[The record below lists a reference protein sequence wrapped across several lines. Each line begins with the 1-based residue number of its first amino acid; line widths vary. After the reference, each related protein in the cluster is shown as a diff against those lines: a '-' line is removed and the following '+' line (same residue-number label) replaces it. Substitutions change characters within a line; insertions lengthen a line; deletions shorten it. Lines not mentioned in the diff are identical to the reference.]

1 MNFKELARNL
11 EMEEDEFWEM
21 MELFLETS
29 TSDLSH
35 LRLAQE
41 KGDAT
46 EAVKAA
52 HSIKGA
58 ASNLGLMEIF
68 QLAKSIETEARESHL
83 DRTHPWIL
91 ILGEKLNQMGE
102 DLKGR
107 RHRDE

>member
-1 MNFKELARNL
+1 MNLKEMAQKL
-11 EMEEDEFWEM
+11 EMEEGEFLDM
-21 MELFLETS
+21 LKLFLETS

-41 KGDAT
+41 KRDAT

-91 ILGEKLNQMGE
+91 ILGEKLNRMAKEIKQ
-102 DLKGR
+102 KG
-107 RHRDE
+107 